1 MFLNRILQ
9 ARIAKI
15 LQRSFVQTISE
26 WVSRKRSQYYY
37 RHIRMLAM
45 LASSLMENCCSDLSD
60 SVSTIHSNSYTR
72 KIISFANKVET
83 EMIIKLRLAY
93 DSNTYSRSKRK
104 KKYPSIGAI
113 SILIPRVND
122 GAASSTI
129 AKKPI
134 ADHGVSLVRFLS
146 RYPFISVHRWR
157 NKHYNAALYYRMDRH
172 GNCTFCH
179 NNRRHEGQ
187 FTGRSRATIN
197 DHFQRTFVGDECY
210 PQMRAWCTDV
220 VSEKENES
228 CNRKRVRKGKRGGLE
243 GKRNLHAWRY
253 IVPPLPLLF
262 PLCAPSKI
270 PKQTPL
276 FREYRRRCASR
287 ETTIPAHVSSCPRPA
302 L

>member
-104 KKYPSIGAI
+104 KKYPVDRGDFNSHSARERRRRFVDHCEETHCG
-113 SILIPRVND
+113 PR
-122 GAASSTI
+122 
-129 AKKPI
+129 
-134 ADHGVSLVRFLS
+134 RLS
-146 RYPFISVHRWR
+146 RPIPLSIS
-157 NKHYNAALYYRMDRH
+157 
-172 GNCTFCH
+172 F
-179 NNRRHEGQ
+179 
-187 FTGRSRATIN
+187 
-197 DHFQRTFVGDECY
+197 HFR
-210 PQMRAWCTDV
+210 
-220 VSEKENES
+220 
-228 CNRKRVRKGKRGGLE
+228 
-243 GKRNLHAWRY
+243 
-253 IVPPLPLLF
+253 
-262 PLCAPSKI
+262 PSL
-270 PKQTPL
+270 T
-276 FREYRRRCASR
+276 
-287 ETTIPAHVSSCPRPA
+287 
-302 L
+302 